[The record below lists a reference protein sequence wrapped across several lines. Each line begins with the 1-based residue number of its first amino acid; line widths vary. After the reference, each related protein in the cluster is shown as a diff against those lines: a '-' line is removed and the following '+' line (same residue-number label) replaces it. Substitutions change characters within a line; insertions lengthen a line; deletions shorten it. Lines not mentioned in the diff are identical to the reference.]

1 MIKYLNNIEIDREK
15 YDACISKSKNSL
27 VYAQSWYLDTV
38 AENWDVLVFADYKIV
53 MPLPYRR
60 KYGVKYVFLPPW
72 IQQLGLF
79 SDQVIEPVVVKDF
92 IEKIPGSFVLVNIL
106 LNYGNFCTEIKVR
119 KRDNYILNLNKSYT
133 DLFKNYSKGRKSNV
147 KQTKNRQF
155 LIKESKNIDALIEI
169 FSMSKGEEI
178 KRSKKDYE
186 VLRSLVYE
194 ANKLNKVKVFYVSD
208 ENEMEVGGAIFI
220 FHNNRI
226 TYLFSAV
233 NNRGREVNAISY
245 LLDHLISKFA
255 GKDYL
260 LDFEGSMINGVAKFF
275 KSFGSEMQPYYLYS
289 SRRYF

>member
-275 KSFGSEMQPYYLYS
+275 KSFGSEMEPYYLYS

>member
-245 LLDHLISKFA
+245 LFDHLISKFA